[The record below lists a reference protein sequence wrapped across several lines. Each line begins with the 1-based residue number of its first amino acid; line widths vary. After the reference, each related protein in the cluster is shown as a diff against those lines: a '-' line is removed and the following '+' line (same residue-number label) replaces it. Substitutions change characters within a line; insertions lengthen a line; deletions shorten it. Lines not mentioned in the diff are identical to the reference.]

1 MNNLRIINGF
11 LSSHD
16 SSEQNEF
23 EKLYISLRKKEGRLF
38 TLKEI
43 KNLPD
48 VPASH
53 PHFKEWKIRKKSCN
67 KLLRYLKKERRFYD
81 VLEIGC
87 GNGWLCSHFAS
98 ALLGE
103 VTGVDVNTV
112 EIRQAQKAFSGI
124 RNLHFI
130 SGDIRDGIII
140 DKKFDLI
147 IFAASIQYFKSASE
161 IIKIAMRHLTLQG
174 EIHIIDSPFY
184 SKEQRVLAQQR
195 TKDYF
200 NRIGFPDMC
209 RFYFH
214 HTTAEFEPFNYKIIY
229 NPHSLM
235 NKLMFRKNPFYWII
249 IKNQFA

>member
-11 LSSHD
+11 LSSHH
-16 SSEQNEF
+16 SSKQNEF
-23 EKLYISLRKKEGRLF
+23 EKLYISLRRKEGRLF

-48 VPASH
+48 VPASR

-81 VLEIGC
+81 VLEVGC
-87 GNGWLCSHFAS
+87 GNGWLCSRLA
-98 ALLGE
+98 ALTPGK
-103 VTGVDVNTV
+103 VTGIDINTV
-112 EIRQAQKAFSGI
+112 EIRQAQKAFSWLK
-124 RNLHFI
+124 NLQFI
-130 SGDIRDGIII
+130 SGDIREGIIA

-147 IFAASIQYFKSASE
+147 IFAASIQYFKSATE
-161 IIKIAMRHLTLQG
+161 ILKIAMWHLTLQG

-184 SKEQRVLAQQR
+184 SNEQRVIAQQR

-214 HTTAEFEPFNYKIIY
+214 HTTAEFESFNYKIIY
-229 NPHSLM
+229 NPHSLI
-235 NKLMFRKNPFYWII
+235 NKLMFRKSPFYWIV
-249 IKNQFA
+249 IKNQFT